1 MATKKEGA
9 QRLLDSLDSAVRI
22 KQRLWLAIAQG
33 VIISVT
39 VAWFTRWQFGV
50 AASLVFVLLIQL
62 AFERMSNS
70 IAASKLQAL
79 NDLGWSTEADSDE
92 QLREKAEKILSEDD
106 KTRIEVSK
114 ADGEKCQRCWKILE
128 KKCDRCSNII

>member
-33 VIISVT
+33 VIVSVAVT
-39 VAWFTRWQFGV
+39 WFTQWQFGV
-50 AASLVFVLLIQL
+50 AASLVFVLLIQF

-79 NDLGWSTEADSDE
+79 NDLGWSTEVDSDE
-92 QLREKAEKILSEDD
+92 ELREKAEKILS
-106 KTRIEVSK
+106 
-114 ADGEKCQRCWKILE
+114 
-128 KKCDRCSNII
+128 

>member
-1 MATKKEGA
+1 MPTKKEGA

-33 VIISVT
+33 VIISVA

-92 QLREKAEKILSEDD
+92 QLREKAEKILS
-106 KTRIEVSK
+106 
-114 ADGEKCQRCWKILE
+114 
-128 KKCDRCSNII
+128 

>member
-33 VIISVT
+33 VIVSVAVT
-39 VAWFTRWQFGV
+39 WFTQWQFGV
-50 AASLVFVLLIQL
+50 AASLVFVLLIQF

-92 QLREKAEKILSEDD
+92 ELREKAEKILS
-106 KTRIEVSK
+106 
-114 ADGEKCQRCWKILE
+114 
-128 KKCDRCSNII
+128 

>member
-33 VIISVT
+33 VIVSVAVT
-39 VAWFTRWQFGV
+39 WFTQWQFGV
-50 AASLVFVLLIQL
+50 AASLVFVLLIQF

-92 QLREKAEKILSEDD
+92 QLREKAEKILS
-106 KTRIEVSK
+106 
-114 ADGEKCQRCWKILE
+114 
-128 KKCDRCSNII
+128 

>member
-22 KQRLWLAIAQG
+22 KKRLWLAIAQG
-33 VIISVT
+33 VIISLAVT
-39 VAWFTRWQFGV
+39 WFTQWQFGV
-50 AASLVFVLLIQL
+50 AASLIFVLLIQL

-79 NDLGWSTEADSDE
+79 NDLGWSTDADSDE
-92 QLREKAEKILSEDD
+92 QLREKAEKILS
-106 KTRIEVSK
+106 
-114 ADGEKCQRCWKILE
+114 
-128 KKCDRCSNII
+128 

>member
-33 VIISVT
+33 VIVSVAVT
-39 VAWFTRWQFGV
+39 WFTQWQFGV
-50 AASLVFVLLIQL
+50 AASLVFVLLIQF

-92 QLREKAEKILSEDD
+92 ELREKAKKILS
-106 KTRIEVSK
+106 
-114 ADGEKCQRCWKILE
+114 
-128 KKCDRCSNII
+128 

>member
-1 MATKKEGA
+1 MATKKERA

-22 KQRLWLAIAQG
+22 KKRLWLAIAQG
-33 VIISVT
+33 VIISLAVT
-39 VAWFTRWQFGV
+39 WLTRWQFGV

-62 AFERMSNS
+62 AYERMTNS

-92 QLREKAEKILSEDD
+92 QLREKAEKILS
-106 KTRIEVSK
+106 
-114 ADGEKCQRCWKILE
+114 
-128 KKCDRCSNII
+128 

>member
-33 VIISVT
+33 VIVSVAVT
-39 VAWFTRWQFGV
+39 WFTQWQFGV
-50 AASLVFVLLIQL
+50 AASLVFVLLIQF

-92 QLREKAEKILSEDD
+92 ELREKAEKIL
-106 KTRIEVSK
+106 
-114 ADGEKCQRCWKILE
+114 L
-128 KKCDRCSNII
+128 

>member
-22 KQRLWLAIAQG
+22 KKRLWLAIAQG
-33 VIISVT
+33 VIISLAVT
-39 VAWFTRWQFGV
+39 WFTQWQLGV
-50 AASLVFVLLIQL
+50 AASLIFVLLIQL

-92 QLREKAEKILSEDD
+92 QLREKAEKILS
-106 KTRIEVSK
+106 
-114 ADGEKCQRCWKILE
+114 
-128 KKCDRCSNII
+128 

>member
-33 VIISVT
+33 VIVSVAVT
-39 VAWFTRWQFGV
+39 WFTQWQFGV
-50 AASLVFVLLIQL
+50 AASLVFVLLIQF

-79 NDLGWSTEADSDE
+79 NDLGWSTEVDSDKE
-92 QLREKAEKILSEDD
+92 LREKAEKILS
-106 KTRIEVSK
+106 
-114 ADGEKCQRCWKILE
+114 
-128 KKCDRCSNII
+128 

>member
-1 MATKKEGA
+1 MATKKERA

-22 KQRLWLAIAQG
+22 KKRLWLAIAQG
-33 VIISVT
+33 VIISLAVT
-39 VAWFTRWQFGV
+39 WLTRWQFGV
-50 AASLVFVLLIQL
+50 AASLIFVLLIQL

-92 QLREKAEKILSEDD
+92 QLREKAEKILS
-106 KTRIEVSK
+106 
-114 ADGEKCQRCWKILE
+114 
-128 KKCDRCSNII
+128 

>member
-33 VIISVT
+33 VIVSVAVT
-39 VAWFTRWQFGV
+39 WFTQWQFGV
-50 AASLVFVLLIQL
+50 AASLVFVLLIQF

-92 QLREKAEKILSEDD
+92 ELRVKAEKILS
-106 KTRIEVSK
+106 
-114 ADGEKCQRCWKILE
+114 
-128 KKCDRCSNII
+128 

>member
-22 KQRLWLAIAQG
+22 KQRLGLAIAQG
-33 VIISVT
+33 VIVSVAVT
-39 VAWFTRWQFGV
+39 WFTQWQFGV
-50 AASLVFVLLIQL
+50 AASLVFVLLIQF

-92 QLREKAEKILSEDD
+92 ELREKAEKILS
-106 KTRIEVSK
+106 
-114 ADGEKCQRCWKILE
+114 
-128 KKCDRCSNII
+128 

>member
-22 KQRLWLAIAQG
+22 KQRLWLAIGQG
-33 VIISVT
+33 VIVSVAVT
-39 VAWFTRWQFGV
+39 WFTQWQFGV
-50 AASLVFVLLIQL
+50 AASLVFVLLIQF

-92 QLREKAEKILSEDD
+92 LLREKAEKILS
-106 KTRIEVSK
+106 
-114 ADGEKCQRCWKILE
+114 
-128 KKCDRCSNII
+128 

>member
-22 KQRLWLAIAQG
+22 KKRLWLAIAQG
-33 VIISVT
+33 VIISLAVT
-39 VAWFTRWQFGV
+39 WFAQWQFGV
-50 AASLVFVLLIQL
+50 AASLIFVLLIPL

-92 QLREKAEKILSEDD
+92 QLREKAEKILS
-106 KTRIEVSK
+106 
-114 ADGEKCQRCWKILE
+114 
-128 KKCDRCSNII
+128 

>member
-1 MATKKEGA
+1 MATKKERA

-22 KQRLWLAIAQG
+22 KKRLWLAIAQG
-33 VIISVT
+33 VIISLAVT
-39 VAWFTRWQFGV
+39 WLTRWQFGV

-62 AFERMSNS
+62 AYERMMNS

-92 QLREKAEKILSEDD
+92 QLREKAEKILS
-106 KTRIEVSK
+106 
-114 ADGEKCQRCWKILE
+114 
-128 KKCDRCSNII
+128 